1 MAELLLYI
9 AARAQHVH
17 ELIEPALHAGKLV
30 LCDRFFDAT
39 LAYQG
44 GARQLPF
51 KLVKELNDLATHGLK
66 PRLTFLLDCP
76 VELGLRRAKE
86 RYAEKVGAKA
96 GDRMEQEEIA
106 FHERVREAYLAIAR
120 QEPNRMIVLDAT
132 QNIDALQEQILQEM
146 NDPLILCSAL

>member
-66 PRLTFLLDCP
+66 PRLTFLWIAS
-76 VELGLRRAKE
+76 ELGLRRAKE
-86 RYAEKVGAKA
+86 RYAEKSG
-96 GDRMEQEEIA
+96 
-106 FHERVREAYLAIAR
+106 
-120 QEPNRMIVLDAT
+120 
-132 QNIDALQEQILQEM
+132 
-146 NDPLILCSAL
+146 